1 MQKYFGTRIA
11 ELLPRINRE
20 IFIPSIQRPYVW
32 ETDQIVKLFDSLMRG
47 YPINTFLFWELQPEH
62 FGDWDIYRFVRDFRQ
77 GDTHNDPADLST
89 GVPLTLVLDGQQR
102 LTSLLI
108 ALTGSYHVRNGKR
121 GKGAGYLQQV
131 LQLNLLEAPHDD
143 SDDEDEAPIKDLHY
157 GFKFVNAEKPPKNS
171 AEAVWFPVTQIMG
184 VTDRGQLAALID
196 HLNMVHEELTDL
208 QRSVMASNLRRLYE
222 VVHEEECLA
231 FYLEK
236 EQSYD
241 KVLDIFIRANDGG
254 TRLSKADLLM
264 SMVTLRWDQFNARD
278 ETEAVTNFLRE
289 KLHQE
294 KAFDRDYL
302 LRSGLFF
309 NDLDFA
315 FQLHNFTPRNIAI
328 IESRW
333 EEVKQAL
340 RMTAQAFSRY
350 GIVGGALTG
359 TNAVM
364 LVALFVFKLN
374 AKKPIAEWEVDAD
387 NAERIRRWII
397 SVLFQGVLSGA
408 ANVTMELYRRI
419 VNESLQTSDR
429 FPAALLADRMTTRG
443 RAMNF
448 TDEIVGRFVSQATD
462 SRLGKVCM
470 SLLYDRSDWTD
481 DEYRIVP
488 VMPSHRLLDDRLRT
502 QGVPEVQIPQLQSWV
517 NRLGNACLMT
527 ADEARH
533 YYAMDFEDWVATLT
547 PDFLARHHLPDNLSL
562 YDEYHFLQ
570 WIGVRRE
577 RIAQRL
583 QGLFQ
588 FEAAAT
594 IPAHSSAAAE
604 TTQNPEDDDLAL
616 DEQAG

>member
-11 ELLPRINRE
+11 ELLPRVNRD

-47 YPINTFLFWELQPEH
+47 YPINTFLLWELQPEH

-89 GVPLTLVLDGQQR
+89 GAPLTLVLDGQQR

-121 GKGAGYLQQV
+121 GKAAGYVQQV
-131 LQLNLLEAPHDD
+131 LQLNLLETPHDNS
-143 SDDEDEAPIKDLHY
+143 SDDEDDAPIKDLHY
-157 GFKFVNAEKPPKNS
+157 GFKFVNADKPPKNGPD
-171 AEAVWFPVTQIMG
+171 AVWFPVAHIMG
-184 VTDRGQLAALID
+184 ITNRDQLAAHID
-196 HLNMVHEELTDL
+196 HLGMLHESLNDE
-208 QRSVMASNLRRLYE
+208 QRSVMAGNLRRLYE

-231 FYLEK
+231 YYMEK

-278 ETEAVTNFLRE
+278 ETEAVTNFLRSTLQNE
-289 KLHQE
+289 KG
-294 KAFDRDYL
+294 FDRDYL

-333 EEVKQAL
+333 EEVKLAL
-340 RMTAQAFSRY
+340 RMTAQAFARY

-374 AKKPIAEWEVDAD
+374 AKKPISDWTVDVD

-408 ANVTMELYRRI
+408 ANVTMELYRRT
-419 VNESLQTSDR
+419 VNECLLTSDR
-429 FPAALLADRMTTRG
+429 FPIEQLAVRMTTRG
-443 RAMNF
+443 RAMNYS
-448 TDEIVGRFVSQATD
+448 DEVLGRFVSQTKD
-462 SRLGKVCM
+462 SRLGKLCL
-470 SLLYDRSDWTD
+470 SLMYDRSDWSSGD
-481 DEYRIVP
+481 HRIVP
-488 VMPSHRLLDDRLRT
+488 IMPSHRLLDDRLRT
-502 QGVPEVQIPQLQSWV
+502 QGVPDVQISQMQSWSD
-517 NRLGNACLMT
+517 RLANLCLMSP
-527 ADEARH
+527 DESRH
-533 YYAMDFEDWVATLT
+533 YYSLDYEDWVATLT
-547 PDFLARHHLPDNLSL
+547 PEFLAQHYLPTDLHL
-562 YDEYHFLQ
+562 YDEYHFLE
-570 WIGVRRE
+570 WIDARRKI
-577 RIAQRL
+577 IAQRL
-583 QGLFQ
+583 QNIYQLD
-588 FEAAAT
+588 A
-594 IPAHSSAAAE
+594 SSAVGGTYE
-604 TTQNPEDDDLAL
+604 DDDDLAL
-616 DEQAG
+616 ADQAT

>member
-11 ELLPRINRE
+11 ELLPRINRD

-47 YPINTFLFWELQPEH
+47 YPINTFLLWELQPAH

-121 GKGAGYLQQV
+121 GKGAGFVQQV
-131 LQLNLLEAPHDD
+131 LQLNLLETPHDN
-143 SDDEDEAPIKDLHY
+143 SDDDDDAPIKDLHY
-157 GFKFVNAEKPPKNS
+157 GFKFINADKPPKNGPD
-171 AEAVWFPVTQIMG
+171 AVWFTVSHIMG
-184 VTDRGQLAALID
+184 ITNRDQLAAHID
-196 HLNMVHEELTDL
+196 HLGMVHETLNDEQL
-208 QRSVMASNLRRLYE
+208 SVVADNLRRLYE

-231 FYLEK
+231 YYLEK

-289 KLHQE
+289 TLQQE
-294 KAFDRDYL
+294 RAFERDYL

-340 RMTAQAFSRY
+340 RMTAQAFARY

-359 TNAVM
+359 TNSVM

-374 AKKPIAEWEVDAD
+374 AKKPIADWTVDD
-387 NAERIRRWII
+387 ENAERIRRWIV

-419 VNESLQTSDR
+419 VSESLLTSDR
-429 FPAALLADRMTTRG
+429 FPAKLLAERMTTRG
-443 RAMNF
+443 RGMSYS
-448 TDEIVGRFVSQATD
+448 DEVLGRFLSQTKD
-462 SRLGKVCM
+462 SRLGKLCL
-470 SLLYDRSDWTD
+470 SLLYDRCDWSND
-481 DEYRIVP
+481 DYRAVSI
-488 VMPSHRLLDDRLRT
+488 MPSHRLLDDRLRT
-502 QGVPEVQIPQLQSWV
+502 QGVSEVHISQMQSWSD
-517 NRLGNACLMT
+517 RLANACLMSS
-527 ADEARH
+527 DEARH
-533 YYAMDFEDWVATLT
+533 YYSLDFEDWVATLT
-547 PDFLARHHLPDNLSL
+547 PDFLAQHFLPADLHL
-562 YDEYHFLQ
+562 YDEYHFLD
-570 WIGVRRE
+570 WIGARRKL
-577 RIAQRL
+577 IAQRL
-583 QGLFQ
+583 QNIYELDAPT
-588 FEAAAT
+588 AADAT
-594 IPAHSSAAAE
+594 SE
-604 TTQNPEDDDLAL
+604 DDDDLAL
-616 DEQAG
+616 AHQAM